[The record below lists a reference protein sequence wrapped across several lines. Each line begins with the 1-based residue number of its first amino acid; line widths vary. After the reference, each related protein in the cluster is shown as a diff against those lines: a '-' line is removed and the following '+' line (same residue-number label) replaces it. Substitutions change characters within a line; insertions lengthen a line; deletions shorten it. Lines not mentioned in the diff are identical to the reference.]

1 MWGRRCGPERA
12 GIFTFAI
19 TRSTN
24 PNSGAK
30 RVQELFGGRRK
41 SDEIVASN
49 VGAARAGAVW
59 RARRVRQDAEVVVE
73 GMVLL
78 HQDDDVIHALQ
89 TTVRA
94 RR

>member
-1 MWGRRCGPERA
+1 MVQVGTGAVIVQMKGADEAAVSPRVGVAARERPVLLRA
-12 GIFTFAI
+12 GESVDT
-19 TRSTN
+19 
-24 PNSGAK
+24 GM
-30 RVQELFGGRRK
+30 V
-41 SDEIVASN
+41 

-78 HQDDDVIHALQ
+78 HHDDDVIHALQ
-89 TTVRA
+89 TVVRA